1 MNMNVDEILLSIIIP
16 VYNVENYLEK
26 CVESVLSN
34 RILSEIILV
43 DDGSTDLSSN
53 ICDSLADKYQ
63 RVSVL
68 HKANGGLSSARN
80 YGLKKA
86 KGRYV
91 AFMDSD
97 DWLEQGAY
105 DKLFNCVKEDIDIL
119 KFSYCLDCP
128 NEIISVH
135 NILKDGI

>member
-68 HKANGGLSSARN
+68 H
-80 YGLKKA
+80 
-86 KGRYV
+86 
-91 AFMDSD
+91 
-97 DWLEQGAY
+97 
-105 DKLFNCVKEDIDIL
+105 
-119 KFSYCLDCP
+119 
-128 NEIISVH
+128 
-135 NILKDGI
+135 